1 MSKDITIDDLE
12 KLKDFLKWRKT
23 NPEEWKEFKE
33 ELKTFYIELKEL
45 LEEVFVKVP
54 LTSKNVCN

>member
-45 LEEVFVKVP
+45 LEEVF
-54 LTSKNVCN
+54 